1 MDERNNLDHG
11 ARQSIPLC
19 PVSLRALSVQHP
31 SGAISRRTAPRL
43 HPQPRDASPMLSPS
57 NSARALCGSSLRVDQ
72 CRPFRASI
80 FGPLLLPFYKLTDTD
95 ECIAG
100 PRLCFGGACVEY

>member
-19 PVSLRALSVQHP
+19 PVSLRALSVPRP
-31 SGAISRRTAPRL
+31 SGAISSRTAPRL

-57 NSARALCGSSLRVDQ
+57 NSARVLCGGPLRFDLWW
-72 CRPFRASI
+72 PSPASI
-80 FGPLLLPFYKLTDTD
+80 IRSLLLLYKLTDTD

-100 PRLCFGGACVEY
+100 PCLCFGGACVEY